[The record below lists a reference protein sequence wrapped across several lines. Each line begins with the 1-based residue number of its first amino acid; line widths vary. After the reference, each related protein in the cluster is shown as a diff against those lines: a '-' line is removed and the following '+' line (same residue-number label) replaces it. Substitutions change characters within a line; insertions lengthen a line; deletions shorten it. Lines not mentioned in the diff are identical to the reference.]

1 MLSTFYCEF
10 KASNLNRYIVISV
23 MQFEYKKI
31 PNKWSFGFFGRWKEC
46 SHKNQLRYSESIKI
60 LKEMKELYD
69 C

>member
-1 MLSTFYCEF
+1 MVLPNLESAVHL
-10 KASNLNRYIVISV
+10 KSNNTIFCSCC
-23 MQFEYKKI
+23 
-31 PNKWSFGFFGRWKEC
+31 RWKEC